1 MMFDDILINNRN
13 NDDSANIGD
22 QITYVHSR
30 LRCILKKSILSA
42 SIVALTLCMQ
52 CCNKNGLKSC
62 SSSILGVLDPQASS
76 TKEHEQGSDQQPFFL
91 RRRQLRQLAM
101 SSSLLFG
108 GGKAVD
114 PASSYKDPKSV
125 ELKSKQPPPQ
135 FELYHLPPP
144 TIQNQQDQ
152 ELQEDREEAEVRRN
166 EGSHDKFDILAI
178 GGTVTMGGRLD
189 SIRESYPYLLGGSH
203 VHVISH
209 PYESVEYLSLCLDT
223 ILSEEHDH
231 RQHQQ
236 KEQISSTTDPTHHA
250 WNPNYRHTHYDVILL
265 EFSMIESYITL
276 AIETHLPL
284 LLHRLRQR
292 YPDALIV
299 YVHLWPMVAMVEEE
313 STGIKPGNLVPSEE
327 DLTLLKWQ
335 WIQDSPIYR
344 FPPKLES
351 IIQDLHG
358 GYIYYLP
365 FHSSTPQESDWFL
378 TDWWH
383 LSKMGHEGVAQG
395 IKDLLISQKVK
406 LEKQRLSTEDYQQP
420 YKGDQCISWFT
431 NGIIPPL
438 QYAGGELANVYETN
452 PILPKNKYVLD
463 AVDAT
468 TTLTIHNPFSS
479 SIPIYIS
486 YLTATEPVEIAIVQ
500 VYIKHSS
507 ASSQLDNNDKQDS
520 NSIKKI
526 LIDPNVDTA
535 QFLPSIQLIDLA
547 YPGDNTIYVETL
559 KLRQNPFRMI
569 GVFLSCGGNS
579 YTCSTPTT
587 ATATLDQPISIIQKN
602 QEQPQT
608 NKLTFDTSYTNK
620 ATEIIKFPSSTLDSS
635 SNKAS
640 TDVSSSTTTTTT
652 ATTTT
657 NSNSP
662 IRILALG
669 GSNTWGAFIP
679 DRYRAYPWLI
689 EEAFNGALS
698 SKEYVDNIAMRATG
712 AGKVQ
717 WLQM

>member
-1 MMFDDILINNRN
+1 
-13 NDDSANIGD
+13 
-22 QITYVHSR
+22 
-30 LRCILKKSILSA
+30 
-42 SIVALTLCMQ
+42 
-52 CCNKNGLKSC
+52 
-62 SSSILGVLDPQASS
+62 
-76 TKEHEQGSDQQPFFL
+76 
-91 RRRQLRQLAM
+91 
-101 SSSLLFG
+101 
-108 GGKAVD
+108 
-114 PASSYKDPKSV
+114 
-125 ELKSKQPPPQ
+125 
-135 FELYHLPPP
+135 
-144 TIQNQQDQ
+144 
-152 ELQEDREEAEVRRN
+152 
-166 EGSHDKFDILAI
+166 
-178 GGTVTMGGRLD
+178 
-189 SIRESYPYLLGGSH
+189 
-203 VHVISH
+203 
-209 PYESVEYLSLCLDT
+209 VEYLSLCLDT
-223 ILSEEHDH
+223 ILSEEHHH
-231 RQHQQ
+231 RQYQQ
-236 KEQISSTTDPTHHA
+236 KEQSSSTADPNHHA
-250 WNPNYRHTHYDVILL
+250 WNPNYHHTHYDVILL
-265 EFSMIESYITL
+265 EFSMIESYVTL

-284 LLHRLRQR
+284 FLHRLRQR

-313 STGIKPGNLVPSEE
+313 TTGIKPGNLVPSEE

-406 LEKQRLSTEDYQQP
+406 LEKQRSSTADYQQP

-431 NGIIPPL
+431 NGIVPL
-438 QYAGGELANVYETN
+438 QYAGGELANVYEAN

-463 AVDAT
+463 AIDTT
-468 TTLTIHNPFSS
+468 TTLTAHNPFTS

-486 YLTATEPVEIAIVQ
+486 YLTATEPVEISIVH
-500 VYIKHSS
+500 VYIKNSS
-507 ASSQLDNNDKQDS
+507 ASSQFDNDRQNS

-526 LIDPNVDTA
+526 LIDPNVDTT

-559 KLRQNPFRMI
+559 ELRQNPFRII
-569 GVFLSCGGNS
+569 GIFLSCGSNS
-579 YTCSTPTT
+579 YSCSTMTT
-587 ATATLDQPISIIQKN
+587 ATATLAQPTSIIQKN

-608 NKLTFDTSYTNK
+608 KLSFDTSSTNK
-620 ATEIIKFPSSTLDSS
+620 ATETTKFPSSTLDTS
-635 SNKAS
+635 SNRAS
-640 TDVSSSTTTTTT
+640 TDFSSSTITTTTIS
-652 ATTTT
+652 T